1 MYPLVSLC
9 FPNVSDELYLGLQEF
24 AAALSQSPF
33 IIYELLLLN
42 EIKVEYQSLVN
53 NNEE

>member
-1 MYPLVSLC
+1 MNPQVSLF
-9 FPNVSDELYLGLQEF
+9 FPNISDELYLSLQEF
-24 AAALSQSPF
+24 SAALSQSPF

-53 NNEE
+53 INDE